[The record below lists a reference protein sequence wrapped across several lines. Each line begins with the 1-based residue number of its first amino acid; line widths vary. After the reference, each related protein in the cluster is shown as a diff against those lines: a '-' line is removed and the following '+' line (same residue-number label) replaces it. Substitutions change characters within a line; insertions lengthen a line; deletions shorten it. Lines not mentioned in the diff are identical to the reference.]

1 MTWPV
6 CVFLCRGRVVYQLTL
21 SLWRLLCQ
29 CYCAEARLEVLKLTK
44 HIEEGTIKA
53 RWRMRGLPLYSL
65 LLRFYQKDKSHLYRY
80 CKVHLDWSW
89 SWHKSVVRLSLR
101 REKPWPNMQYMK
113 WLYFQCIF
121 SSIYDLSSVVGL
133 TMHSPLFIL
142 EGMGLFTVTKLKR

>member
-1 MTWPV
+1 MNDFGLLVNHYYNIVIMLFADLTCA

-29 CYCAEARLEVLKLTK
+29 CYCAEVRLEVLKLTK

-80 CKVHLDWSW
+80 CKEGKGLGLIKYAVH
-89 SWHKSVVRLSLR
+89 
-101 REKPWPNMQYMK
+101 EM
-113 WLYFQCIF
+113 FIF
-121 SSIYDLSSVVGL
+121 LVL
-133 TMHSPLFIL
+133 NIL
-142 EGMGLFTVTKLKR
+142 K